1 MILNL
6 EVKAM
11 DKTFNNKT
19 KSVVSLTDDMDLSDR
34 SNGLDQDTDKT
45 FNEFHPGEK
54 GFPVFLFLVGAFFA
68 YQAFLM
74 YQKAPGA
81 SSYAAVPLFVS
92 LLIMIFSGL
101 IIVFDMKSDSAN
113 SNVPFLQKITQSLT
127 YMFPKD
133 VMIMMLLILSYC
145 IALLFNVGFYIIT
158 PVFLWLSM
166 CYLMRKHFIKN
177 ILWTGL
183 SLIFIFAVFSFAF
196 KVVLP

>member
-1 MILNL
+1 
-6 EVKAM
+6 M
-11 DKTFNNKT
+11 DKTL
-19 KSVVSLTDDMDLSDR
+19 KSIKKKVDFSMYGRNSADR
-34 SNGLDQDTDKT
+34 SKSLDQEDIK
-45 FNEFHPGEK
+45 NSSEFHPGEK

-68 YQAFLM
+68 YQAILM

-92 LLIMIFSGL
+92 FLIMIFSGL
-101 IIVFDMKSDSAN
+101 IIIFDIKSDTENA
-113 SNVPFLQKITQSLT
+113 NVPFLQKITKSLT

-145 IALLFNVGFYIIT
+145 IALLVDVGFYIVT

-166 CYLMRKHFIKN
+166 NYLMRKHFVKN

-183 SLIFIFAVFSFAF
+183 SLIFIFVVFSFAF